1 MCKCIEH
8 VQMRW
13 KCANAWLMCKCENV
27 QMCKLF
33 VAYVECEMVKC
44 KLENIFTF
52 SHLHIS
58 NAFSHSHILTFAHL
72 LLLVH
77 NFNLLTYTLFVNA
90 LEYVF
95 NEVR

>member
-1 MCKCIEH
+1 
-8 VQMRW
+8 MRW

-44 KLENIFTF
+44 KLENILTF
-52 SHLHIS
+52 
-58 NAFSHSHILTFAHL
+58 AHSHILTFAHS
-72 LLLVH
+72 LLVH

-90 LEYVF
+90 LKYVF

>member
-1 MCKCIEH
+1 
-8 VQMRW
+8 MRW

-44 KLENIFTF
+44 KLENILTFAHSHICTF
-52 SHLHIS
+52 SHLHI
-58 NAFSHSHILTFAHL
+58 LTFAHS
-72 LLLVH
+72 LLVH

>member
-1 MCKCIEH
+1 
-8 VQMRW
+8 
-13 KCANAWLMCKCENV
+13 MCKCENV

-44 KLENIFTF
+44 KLENILT
-52 SHLHIS
+52 
-58 NAFSHSHILTFAHL
+58 FSHSHILTFAHS
-72 LLLVH
+72 LLVH

-90 LEYVF
+90 LKYVF

>member
-1 MCKCIEH
+1 
-8 VQMRW
+8 MRW
-13 KCANAWLMCKCENV
+13 KCANALEMCKCENV
-27 QMCKLF
+27 QMICSLCGMRNGKMQ
-33 VAYVECEMVKC
+33 VGKYP
-44 KLENIFTF
+44 
-52 SHLHIS
+52 HILT
-58 NAFSHSHILTFAHL
+58 FSHSHINLAFAHSHICTFAHL